1 MFAKVLEYFRLLCSI
16 PHGSGDTGFVS
27 DMLCDFASSRDLRYL
42 KDGLGNVIIFKDGTA
57 GYETS
62 PAVILQGHTDMV
74 CVKDEK
80 SEIDFKKD
88 GLTLC
93 EDEDYIWA
101 DGTSLGGD
109 DGIAVAY
116 MLAILD
122 SDSIG
127 HPPLECVFTVDE
139 ETGMYGAEELDMS
152 TLSGN
157 MLINLD
163 SEDEGTML
171 VSCAGGV
178 RLDAHFGYDRKKTEK
193 SSALKISLGG
203 LIGGHSGTEIDK
215 NRLNAIFAVTGALD
229 KLGDIALSSID
240 GGCADNAIADSC
252 QAVILTDRPTQV
264 REKCSLWLE
273 ALKEKYPNE
282 KSMTLTVEETDAE
295 ESFGEKCTRDFL
307 RCMREIPNGVA
318 AMSKDIKGLV
328 QTSLNLGII
337 KTDENGITLCHA
349 IRSSVRTDKDRLK
362 EKVSAAY
369 KKHGADVT
377 LHGDYPEW
385 EYKKDSRLQKIIA
398 DEYEKQSGKKM
409 NITAIHAGLEC
420 GLFCQKRPGL
430 DCVSIGP
437 DIYDIHTSDEK
448 LSKKS
453 AERVFELLL
462 RTLEKLN

>member
-1 MFAKVLEYFRLLCSI
+1 M
-16 PHGSGDTGFVS
+16 
-27 DMLCDFASSRDLRYL
+27 
-42 KDGLGNVIIFKDGTA
+42 
-57 GYETS
+57 
-62 PAVILQGHTDMV
+62 
-74 CVKDEK
+74 
-80 SEIDFKKD
+80 
-88 GLTLC
+88 
-93 EDEDYIWA
+93 
-101 DGTSLGGD
+101 
-109 DGIAVAY
+109 
-116 MLAILD
+116 
-122 SDSIG
+122 
-127 HPPLECVFTVDE
+127 
-139 ETGMYGAEELDMS
+139 
-152 TLSGN
+152 
-157 MLINLD
+157 
-163 SEDEGTML
+163 
-171 VSCAGGV
+171 
-178 RLDAHFGYDRKKTEK
+178 
-193 SSALKISLGG
+193 
-203 LIGGHSGTEIDK
+203 
-215 NRLNAIFAVTGALD
+215 TGALD
-229 KLGDIALSSID
+229 KLGDIELSSID

-252 QAVILTDRPTQV
+252 QAVILTDNPEEYK
-264 REKCSLWLE
+264 EKLFMWSDTLQ
-273 ALKEKYPNE
+273 EKYPNE

-307 RCMREIPNGVA
+307 RCMRKIPNGVA

-337 KTDENGITLCHA
+337 RTDESGITLCHA
-349 IRSSVRTDKDRLK
+349 IRSSVSAEKDRLK

-462 RTLEKLN
+462 CTLEKLN